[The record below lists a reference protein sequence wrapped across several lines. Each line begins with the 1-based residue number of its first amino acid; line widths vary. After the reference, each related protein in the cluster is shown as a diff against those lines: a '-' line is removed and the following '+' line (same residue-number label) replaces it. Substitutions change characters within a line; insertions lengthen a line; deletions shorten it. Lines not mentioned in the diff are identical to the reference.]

1 MNSWHERNFRVQYG
15 KNLRNDKNYNIS
27 TTLIKKLTSL
37 IYLLWIIEKWLM
49 PYQTGEVAYLLIGR
63 HLGKRKWSKSGGIDV
78 MLLDELSQ
86 GWSKNFYPDWLK
98 KKNDDYTNYKR
109 KMQEQQNELIPPP
122 TLILLRLLRMKE
134 KDSILHYLSRLY
146 IRM

>member
-1 MNSWHERNFRVQYG
+1 
-15 KNLRNDKNYNIS
+15 
-27 TTLIKKLTSL
+27 
-37 IYLLWIIEKWLM
+37 M

-122 TLILLRLLRMKE
+122 TLILLRLLQINE
-134 KDSILHYLSRLY
+134 KTAFY
-146 IRM
+146 ITNLDFTLEC